1 MEKRLIW
8 LSWLVICSACGE
20 DVLAPG
26 ACPDFCPPQ
35 AINIIDTI
43 FIGAIERDSSF
54 RGYVPPHLAQELEI
68 TSGGLIESRAVIR
81 FVAYDSTF
89 RVGTNDRPIVA
100 TDSFRLDLQLL
111 RRSASDS
118 LELIIH
124 RLPVSVDSSTTFA
137 DVADFFDDSTEI
149 GVISIP
155 DTVSSGA
162 ISATL
167 AADVF
172 PTLEA
177 DSQVV
182 AIGLQFRATSPGF
195 ADVSAQVSLLSRF
208 VQVDSTQG
216 VIIEGTQTEF
226 VSSDLFVATDAPPL
240 DPASLAVGGSPS
252 ARALLRVD
260 LPDDIILR
268 SAVVRATVMLIPTE
282 PVIGAPGDTILI
294 NAEALAADF
303 GPKSPIIPL
312 PADSAANE
320 QGSRRVPVGTMD
332 TVKIDITHIVRP
344 WRRNLLVPRSFM
356 LRASPEG
363 SSVGE
368 LRFGSSESS
377 VIPVI
382 QITYIPTTF
391 GEN

>member
-1 MEKRLIW
+1 MAE
-8 LSWLVICSACGE
+8 
-20 DVLAPG
+20 
-26 ACPDFCPPQ
+26 
-35 AINIIDTI
+35 
-43 FIGAIERDSSF
+43 
-54 RGYVPPHLAQELEI
+54 
-68 TSGGLIESRAVIR
+68 
-81 FVAYDSTF
+81 
-89 RVGTNDRPIVA
+89 
-100 TDSFRLDLQLL
+100 QLL

-118 LELIIH
+118 LELIVH
-124 RLPVSVDSSTTFA
+124 RLPVFVDSSTTFA

-162 ISATL
+162 VSATL

-182 AIGLQFRATSPGF
+182 AIGLRFRATSPGF

-216 VIIEGTQTEF
+216 MIIEGTQTQL
-226 VSSDLFVATDAPPL
+226 VNSDLFVATNAPPL

-294 NAEALAADF
+294 NAERLAADF

-312 PADSAANE
+312 PADSSANE

-332 TVKIDITHIVRP
+332 TVQIDITHIVKP
-344 WRRNLLVPRSFM
+344 WRRNLLAPRSFM

-368 LRFGSSESS
+368 FRFGSSESS
-377 VIPVI
+377 FIPVI
-382 QITYIPTTF
+382 QITYIPTTV
-391 GEN
+391 GQN